1 MNPENDA
8 LQLKKAEDLF
18 IRNCV
23 NDALPVFKELANHG
37 NGRALYFM
45 GEYSNMDGQDF
56 LKTLPQHF
64 PITAREWKREMP
76 FVN

>member
-1 MNPENDA
+1 MEMAVPS
-8 LQLKKAEDLF
+8 
-18 IRNCV
+18 ISWV
-23 NDALPVFKELANHG
+23 
-37 NGRALYFM
+37 
-45 GEYSNMDGQDF
+45 SITNMDGQDF